1 MGCSGSLAVP
11 CRKDEWIVF
20 SFLKAVSWS
29 VFSNGSFTEA
39 AQQKAKGEV
48 RSLRS
53 VNRYSNDRI
62 VEDAER
68 AVQEAQQWKQCER
81 MES

>member
-1 MGCSGSLAVP
+1 MP
-11 CRKDEWIVF
+11 CLKDEWIVF
-20 SFLKAVSWS
+20 FFLKAASWS

-62 VEDAER
+62 VEDAEM
-68 AVQEAQQWKQCER
+68 AVQEAQQWKKCEG